1 MQLRIHKPDRNIATK
16 RAPAVRTPAPAEPVS
31 SWLEPNPGDLS
42 LQRKVGCSC
51 GGTCP
56 ACRER
61 LTLQPRLRVG
71 AVNDPAEREADA
83 MADRVMRM
91 AEPGLQRQ
99 PT

>member
-1 MQLRIHKPDRNIATK
+1 MQTHIHKPGRDITK
-16 RAPAVRTPAPAEPVS
+16 KSASPAQTPAAGEPVY
-31 SWLEPNPGDLS
+31 SWADSIPDDVS
-42 LQRKVGCSC
+42 IQRKTGCSC

-56 ACRER
+56 ACQGSV
-61 LTLQPRLRVG
+61 TVQPKLRIG
-71 AVNDPAEREADA
+71 AVNDPAEHEADA